1 MVNRDLKK
9 CRNQPFFKMHFKRHK
24 NQGTM
29 RIYESYVWLNVL
41 ARGQI
46 EWDLTMRKTIHLL
59 STCCSFEKNSRKEKA
74 RKLQIFYH
82 FSRLNVYF
90 PDFSKNSK
98 VSKVQDEPCHY
109 LCLQKWLLGNHFL
122 LYFVNIIII
131 KNAPYYIHPP
141 LGATQTASP
150 GHIDL
155 Y

>member
-1 MVNRDLKK
+1 
-9 CRNQPFFKMHFKRHK
+9 
-24 NQGTM
+24 M

-46 EWDLTMRKTIHLL
+46 EMGFDNEKNNSLIKHLL
-59 STCCSFEKNSRKEKA
+59 QLWKK
-74 RKLQIFYH
+74 KLQTFYH

-141 LGATQTASP
+141 LGATQTASS